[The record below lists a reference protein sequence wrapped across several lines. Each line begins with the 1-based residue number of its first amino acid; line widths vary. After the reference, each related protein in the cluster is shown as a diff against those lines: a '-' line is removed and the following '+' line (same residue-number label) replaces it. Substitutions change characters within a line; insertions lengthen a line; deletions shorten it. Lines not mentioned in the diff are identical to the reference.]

1 MTGGCTGHSGEY
13 DDREPWNSGH
23 CSKWTDSTELLTE
36 GDKAW
41 VYSAPLPSP
50 RDYLSGASI
59 NNKIIVSG
67 ECIYNRQL

>member
-1 MTGGCTGHSGEY
+1 MPHPHRKIAGVTWGRY
-13 DDREPWNSGH
+13 DTI